1 MGVFPKKKNYVNG
14 LKRITYIDLNYN
26 FWNKF

>member
-1 MGVFPKKKNYVNG
+1 MGVFPKKNYVNG
-14 LKRITYIDLNYN
+14 LKRITYIDLNNN